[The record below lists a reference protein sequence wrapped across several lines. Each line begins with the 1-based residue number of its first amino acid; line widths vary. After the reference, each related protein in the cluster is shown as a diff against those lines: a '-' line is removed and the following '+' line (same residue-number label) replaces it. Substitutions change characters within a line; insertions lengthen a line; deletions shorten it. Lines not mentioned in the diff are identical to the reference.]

1 MDGNE
6 LSNLGRFTE
15 NPIVAAAKTAKSAS
29 SLKVDDAEA
38 DSVVEPDVTLSISDT
53 AQIQSSDVRRRSNEA
68 INVIN
73 VAVNAT
79 DEIAKLVE
87 SISGIVEQAQQP
99 DLSDTRL
106 FTLQKEANQLVTEIK
121 NKAQATESNGV
132 RPLLGENIRFDIEQR
147 YGYALEI
154 ILPDEAK
161 EAFGLGQISLSMKD
175 SIIDTLTRVEQA
187 KKQFDKLRES
197 VNQAGT
203 SIRQGIDAVEVALQ
217 NSEASQTS
225 IRSLDQALSLASK
238 TYHGIGKDNESALG
252 SFSKLG
258 LDSLSLLQS

>member
-1 MDGNE
+1 M
-6 LSNLGRFTE
+6 
-15 NPIVAAAKTAKSAS
+15 
-29 SLKVDDAEA
+29 DDAVENRVRKGGFA
-38 DSVVEPDVTLSISDT
+38 DNLVPCFHRYLAGDE
-53 AQIQSSDVRRRSNEA
+53 RRFFGA
-68 INVIN
+68 VI
-73 VAVNAT
+73 
-79 DEIAKLVE
+79 DEIAKLVD
-87 SISGIVEQAQQP
+87 SISGIVEQAQRP
-99 DLSDTRL
+99 DLADTRL
-106 FTLQKEANQLVTEIK
+106 LALQKEANQLVAEIK
-121 NKAQATESNGV
+121 NKAQSTESNGV
-132 RPLLGENIRFDIEQR
+132 RPLLGENVRFDIEQK

-154 ILPDEAK
+154 ILPDAAK
-161 EAFGLGQISLSMKD
+161 EAFGLGQITQSMKD

-238 TYHGIGKDNESALG
+238 TYHGISKDNESALG

-258 LDSLSLLQS
+258 LDSLTLLQS